1 MKALA
6 IARYDGTTV
15 LVSVANAGWFTWRNM
30 ESVASKIKEAA
41 E

>member
-6 IARYDGTTV
+6 IARFS
-15 LVSVANAGWFTWRNM
+15 LVQPTLVGLRWWRNM